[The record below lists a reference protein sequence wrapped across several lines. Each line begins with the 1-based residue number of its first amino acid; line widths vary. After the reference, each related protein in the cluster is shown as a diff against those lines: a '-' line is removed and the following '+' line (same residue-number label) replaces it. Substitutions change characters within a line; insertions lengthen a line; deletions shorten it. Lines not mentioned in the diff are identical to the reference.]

1 MSAGITARVRVTID
15 VALDQPWSTS
25 ETAAR
30 IRAAAERDAREQV
43 TIAMEKI
50 NLCRVVKIEVTG
62 VSLDIGGGL

>member
-1 MSAGITARVRVTID
+1 VTID

-25 ETAAR
+25 ETAAS

>member
-1 MSAGITARVRVTID
+1 MSAGITARVLVTID